1 MDGQR
6 KEIPTSYRV
15 DFWLLGSITG
25 DTGPI
30 QEYYNDGKF
39 TAAQFV
45 GTANYRFKLDA
56 NNNLHVTVEDT
67 KTEYSFLY
75 HLSGTDRH
83 SRNNNRFM
91 GETRQTYHFV
101 ITMQEVKQRVQE

>member
-1 MDGQR
+1 MYASRQ
-6 KEIPTSYRV
+6 YA
-15 DFWLLGSITG
+15 SIF
-25 DTGPI
+25 I
-30 QEYYNDGKF
+30 LEYYNDGKF

-75 HLSGTDRH
+75 HLPGTDRH

-91 GETRQTYHFV
+91 GETRQTYHFI